1 MTAFIKGISQLD
13 YSAKKSRHFW
23 ALSLQS
29 LVKPIVTVTC
39 TSSLTIGMYDGGVL
53 QSGIVVLWSCRSLP
67 RSWRECKGAAAR
79 VNVLV
84 LQKKG
89 LCLTL
94 LNFNE

>member
-1 MTAFIKGISQLD
+1 M
-13 YSAKKSRHFW
+13 
-23 ALSLQS
+23 
-29 LVKPIVTVTC
+29 
-39 TSSLTIGMYDGGVL
+39 L

-67 RSWRECKGAAAR
+67 RSWRECKGAAAW

-94 LNFNE
+94 LNFNEESKSLPCIISRLLISSVG